1 MIEPVSVDRVLVL
14 VPNDQA
20 EAAIPEPGSSHIE
33 IEELFGRLADLAP
46 LVHATWALIA
56 EEVAVAARAWTEA
69 LRNVEGLPEVPP
81 TDPRARALWLRQRR
95 NTGPVRQRRAPRSLA
110 PGRSR

>member
-1 MIEPVSVDRVLVL
+1 MIEPVSVDRTLVL

-20 EAAIPEPGSSHIE
+20 EAMAIPPGSSRIE
-33 IEELFGRLADLAP
+33 VANRLGQLVDLAP
-46 LVHATWALIA
+46 LIHATWALIA
-56 EEVAVAARAWTEA
+56 EEVTVAARAWTEA

-95 NTGPVRQRRAPRSLA
+95 GTGPVRQRCAPRSLV
-110 PGRSR
+110 PGRAR